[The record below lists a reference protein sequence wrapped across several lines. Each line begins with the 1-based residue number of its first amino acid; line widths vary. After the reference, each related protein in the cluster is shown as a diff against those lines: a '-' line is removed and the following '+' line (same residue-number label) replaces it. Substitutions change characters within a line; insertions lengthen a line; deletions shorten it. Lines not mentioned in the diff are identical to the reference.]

1 MCVLVGFL
9 ILFLP
14 PGSHAIAMLGALC
27 DGIRVHDLLKCSS
40 HPACLYVVNNS
51 CFCFLEYTS
60 SFVTQSICLIFQIS
74 FTHVVWKHQFVHYP
88 GLTGVESC
96 RKDHRPQDHTFS
108 KFWHLSQDHTYR
120 LHSHDSSC
128 SFMTQEFVY
137 VSICLWIALAF
148 CLWFDSVLISS
159 RSPHRP
165 WEHLPLE

>member
-14 PGSHAIAMLGALC
+14 LGSHVIAMLGALC
-27 DGIRVHDLLKCSS
+27 DGIGVHDLLKCSS

-60 SFVTQSICLIFQIS
+60 LFVTQSVYLIFQIS

-96 RKDHRPQDHTFS
+96 RKDHRPQDRTFS
-108 KFWHLSQDHTYR
+108 KFWHLSQLHKTTDAAFSWFQLQFYDSGVCTYMSPSAYE
-120 LHSHDSSC
+120 SH
-128 SFMTQEFVY
+128 
-137 VSICLWIALAF
+137 
-148 CLWFDSVLISS
+148 
-159 RSPHRP
+159 
-165 WEHLPLE
+165 